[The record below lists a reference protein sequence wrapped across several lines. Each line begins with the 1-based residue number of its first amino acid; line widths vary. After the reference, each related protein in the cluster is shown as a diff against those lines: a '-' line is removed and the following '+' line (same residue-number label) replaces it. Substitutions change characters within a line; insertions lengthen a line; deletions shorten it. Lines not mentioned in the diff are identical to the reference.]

1 MAGHLGAGV
10 EVAVVLGNQVHVM
23 EDEALDV
30 PQTQRLHRPDVQQ
43 HAAIERRRLSLR
55 SQSRKT
61 LQSGVT
67 VKENAAVW
75 GHSQGKHSSLGSQS
89 RKTLQSGVAVRVNH
103 ASVWGHSQGKHSSLG
118 SQSRKLNTAVWSH
131 SQGKHCSLESQSR
144 KTLQSGV
151 TIKIKHCS
159 LESKSKENITVW
171 CHSQRKTHC
180 CLGLQSKEN
189 TLLSGATVEGK
200 HTTVWGHCQS
210 KICSLG

>member
-1 MAGHLGAGV
+1 
-10 EVAVVLGNQVHVM
+10 M

-61 LQSGVT
+61 LQCGVT

-103 ASVWGHSQGKHSSLG
+103 AAVWGHSQGKHCSLG
-118 SQSRKLNTAVWSH
+118 SKSRKTQQSGVTVKEIKHCSMESRSRKTLQSGVTVKKNTAVWSH
-131 SQGKHCSLESQSR
+131 SQGKHCSLGSQS
-144 KTLQSGV
+144 K
-151 TIKIKHCS
+151 
-159 LESKSKENITVW
+159 
-171 CHSQRKTHC
+171 
-180 CLGLQSKEN
+180 
-189 TLLSGATVEGK
+189 
-200 HTTVWGHCQS
+200 
-210 KICSLG
+210 